1 MLAFQK
7 ALRYRSALLLG
18 DGAEA
23 FDEFYF
29 GQYNKIILPVFPFV
43 QGSVIGLNAE
53 LTTWCL
59 YAETRVREILL

>member
-53 LTTWCL
+53 LTT
-59 YAETRVREILL
+59 